1 MVLDLI
7 EDEKKPF
14 DREAVIL
21 TAPEYESDIYDY
33 LRQAEV
39 GEKQVL
45 QLD

>member
-1 MVLDLI
+1 MVLDLV
-7 EDEKKPF
+7 EEKKPF

-39 GEKQVL
+39 TFSSIFF
-45 QLD
+45 